1 MPQPRSSGCAAQCAL
16 RAGAAEAALGDTPY
30 LTRGQLTG
38 DPGSLNPGGMV
49 PRTAVARARRDE
61 DKEGRRR
68 QLLDAALA
76 LFPHTPYAALRM
88 AEVAQAAGLA
98 KGTLFLYFP
107 TKEALFLALLEERLG
122 AWFERLEAALSRGE
136 GRWTGARVARAVVAS
151 LEGDEPLL
159 RLVPVWQTV
168 LEHNVTREQLR
179 PFKERLLER
188 QLRTGALLEK
198 RLAFLAPGEGARLL
212 LHVHA
217 LVSGLRQL
225 ADPAPVVREL
235 LQDARLAPLRVEFAP
250 ELGFALTHLLRGLEA
265 RATLPLRPTQ
275 ERSHV

>member
-1 MPQPRSSGCAAQCAL
+1 
-16 RAGAAEAALGDTPY
+16 
-30 LTRGQLTG
+30 
-38 DPGSLNPGGMV
+38 MV
-49 PRTAVARARRDE
+49 VRTAVARARRDE

-76 LFPHTPYAALRM
+76 LFLHTPYAALRM

-122 AWFERLEAALSRGE
+122 AWFARLDALLSREAGRGGGGE
-136 GRWTGARVARAVVAS
+136 AGRWSGARVARCVVSS

-168 LEHNVTREQLR
+168 LEHNVTREQLW
-179 PFKERLLER
+179 PFKERLVAR
-188 QLRTGALLEK
+188 QLRTGALLEQ
-198 RLAFLAPGEGARLL
+198 RLPFLAPGEGARLL
-212 LHVHA
+212 VHVHA
-217 LVSGLRQL
+217 LVSGLRPL
-225 ADPAPVVREL
+225 AEPAPVVREL
-235 LQDARLAPLRVEFAP
+235 LQDPRLAPLQVAFAP
-250 ELGFALTHLLRGLEA
+250 ELTFALTHLLRGLEA
-265 RATLPLRPTQ
+265 RASLPVRTVQ